1 MRYGRLLLFFVV
13 GLCATFPAFVAAAAN
28 PALDAL
34 AQGSVVQFSWKE
46 AVSEPFT
53 FDVTINTSDK
63 ALNFAQVVGQPL
75 TIGVAP
81 GRTVSGMV
89 ESIEQ
94 VDHAT
99 AQGQYRLHLTPA
111 LNRLKFRST
120 SRTFYNLNT
129 IQVVTAVLKEA
140 GVQNVELRM
149 AANPPVNEMTV
160 QYQETDFSFVSRL
173 LEEAGIHYHFEPS
186 PTGEKVVLSDGNTG
200 FPVLPAGKL
209 VFATATNPAVVSFTR
224 GQSLH
229 SGQVQAGDYN
239 WKTPTLDLTASAQA
253 QIFGDLTERLFPAG
267 IDTKVEAQAQANVRL
282 ASRLAEA
289 QSCRGES
296 TYPQLQAGHRVVLV
310 GHPRADFNQEYVVTV
325 VEHQRAGKEYR
336 NAFRCLPA
344 QIAYRPSSI
353 TPQPMISGV
362 VSGIVVGPQGETKHV
377 DQFGRVRVR
386 FPWRSPGHSNQI
398 ELGDGGFVRVA
409 QIATGVGS
417 TAMWLPDVGDE
428 VAIAFEHGDPRRP
441 VVIGS
446 LYNGKDVPPVA
457 LPENK
462 HLSILR
468 SQSAGGVK
476 SELVYDGTPGNERLL
491 IQSSQNVLTLAAGGV
506 TLHGPSVAI
515 SATGDLVQRAGRALV
530 VEAGADLSMKSGQ
543 NLSVTSQKDALVSVA
558 GNIQLNS
565 GGALQAT
572 VGSNAVLTVGGSLV
586 MDSGKDLLLRTGQN
600 FLLQSARAA
609 RLTAGEDTT
618 IQTGKSLVANA
629 GAMFQFVAAQTGTI
643 QAGRGLAIRSDG
655 NLDILGQ
662 DIAVKASGNLVTKG
676 SKITQN

>member
-1 MRYGRLLLFFVV
+1 
-13 GLCATFPAFVAAAAN
+13 
-28 PALDAL
+28 
-34 AQGSVVQFSWKE
+34 
-46 AVSEPFT
+46 
-53 FDVTINTSDK
+53 
-63 ALNFAQVVGQPL
+63 
-75 TIGVAP
+75 
-81 GRTVSGMV
+81 
-89 ESIEQ
+89 
-94 VDHAT
+94 
-99 AQGQYRLHLTPA
+99 
-111 LNRLKFRST
+111 
-120 SRTFYNLNT
+120 
-129 IQVVTAVLKEA
+129 
-140 GVQNVELRM
+140 
-149 AANPPVNEMTV
+149 V

-186 PTGEKVVLSDGNTG
+186 PTGEKLVLSDGNAG
-200 FPVLPAGKL
+200 FALLAIEKL
-209 VFATATNPAVVSFTR
+209 VFAPAATPAVVSFSR

-239 WKTPTLDLTASAQA
+239 WKTPAADLTGSAQA
-253 QIFGDLTERLFPAG
+253 PVFADLTERVFPAG
-267 IDTKVEAQAQANVRL
+267 IETKAEAQVQANLRL
-282 ASRLAEA
+282 AARIAES
-289 QSCRGES
+289 QSCRGDS
-296 TYPQLQAGHRVVLV
+296 TYPQLQAGQRFILAN
-310 GHPRADFNQEYVVTV
+310 HPRVDFNQEYVVTA

-336 NAFRCLPA
+336 NTFRCIPA
-344 QIAYRPSSI
+344 QIAYRPPSV
-353 TPQPMISGV
+353 TLQPVVSGV
-362 VSGIVVGPQGETKHV
+362 VSGLVVGPQGETKHV

-386 FPWRSPGHSNQI
+386 FPWRSPGHSNQT
-398 ELGDGGFVRVA
+398 ELGDSGFVRVA

-417 TAMWLPDVGDE
+417 AAMWLPDVGDE

-457 LPENK
+457 LPANK

-515 SATGDLVQRAGRALV
+515 SATGDLVQRAGRALA

-572 VGSNAVLTVGGSLV
+572 VGSNAALTIGGSLV
-586 MDSGKDLLLRTGQN
+586 MDSGRDLSLRTGQN

-609 RLTAGEDTT
+609 RLTAGEDTM

-643 QAGRGLAIRSDG
+643 QAARGLTIRSDG
-655 NLDILGQ
+655 NLEILGQ
-662 DIAVKASGNLVTKG
+662 DIALQASRNLVTKG